1 MKVRTLMRRDVIRT
15 DVTTSLHEA
24 AAKMRI
30 DNVSALPVVNGEELV
45 GIITERDVVGA
56 LVDGMDARCTAVSV
70 CMTPQPISVSPEEAV
85 SEAAFRM
92 VTAAARHL
100 PVVEHG
106 RLVGILSARDLLVLH
121 LSEWSSPGVAAQ

>member
-1 MKVRTLMRRDVIRT
+1 
-15 DVTTSLHEA
+15 
-24 AAKMRI
+24 
-30 DNVSALPVVNGEELV
+30 
-45 GIITERDVVGA
+45 
-56 LVDGMDARCTAVSV
+56 
-70 CMTPQPISVSPEEAV
+70 MTPQPISVSPEEAV

-121 LSEWSSPGVAAQ
+121 LSEYWSPGRGSAMNGVQAVDVQPLSWRRC